1 MFKRNFEESKVPIS
15 VVSCLKNLLQYCFQQ
30 HMCENKVNQFKT
42 IINWAPKGSTKIY
55 NHNKE
60 ADLSDRTRVYK
71 MMFTYKHIHMYIV
84 DT

>member
-1 MFKRNFEESKVPIS
+1 
-15 VVSCLKNLLQYCFQQ
+15 
-30 HMCENKVNQFKT
+30 MCENKVNQFKT
-42 IINWAPKGSTKIY
+42 ILNWALKESTKIY

>member
-1 MFKRNFEESKVPIS
+1 MFKRNFEESK
-15 VVSCLKNLLQYCFQQ
+15 VSCLKNLLQYCFQQ

-42 IINWAPKGSTKIY
+42 ILNWALKGSTKIY

-60 ADLSDRTRVYK
+60 ADLSDRTRIYK